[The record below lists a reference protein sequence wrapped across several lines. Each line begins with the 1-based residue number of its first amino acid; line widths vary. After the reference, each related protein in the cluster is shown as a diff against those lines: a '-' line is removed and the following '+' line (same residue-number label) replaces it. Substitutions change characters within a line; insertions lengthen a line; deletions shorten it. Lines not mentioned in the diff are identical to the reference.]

1 MNGIEKVNGVKNQS
15 PVRLAL
21 DFIDAKKIIVAIA
34 IKKLDFR

>member
-21 DFIDAKKIIVAIA
+21 DLMDAKKIIVVIA
-34 IKKLDFR
+34 IKNECFR